1 MKQLLL
7 FLICNLAF
15 LLTVQGNS
23 AEIPPAVMFKQLST
37 TEGLSNN
44 SVRSIYRDNRGFLWV
59 GTESGLNKYDGY
71 SFQQYYQNNSD
82 LPDDAISEIFEGP
95 DDNVWIRTS
104 SGYSIYNYKTGKF
117 DNDYKPILDGLQI
130 PSKNILRMGKTSKNE
145 FWAYDYSK
153 LYIRSMDNSSIKAY
167 PLAVEKISNLYIGV
181 QFIYIMYSNGTLYSI
196 SKQTSEVKEIAIPT
210 IYSKRLLNYIL
221 CIRFF
226 IEVHSI
232 VSASRF
238 FHMPT
243 YLRVVIECQ
252 SRFFPFFPAFSRNCP
267 DYFLHTSGSSSFRSL
282 SDLGAR

>member
-7 FLICNLAF
+7 FLICNLTF

-23 AEIPPAVMFKQLST
+23 TEIPPLSCSSSSLQQKDSPT
-37 TEGLSNN
+37 TVSEASTETIG
-44 SVRSIYRDNRGFLWV
+44 GFLWV

-71 SFQQYYQNNSD
+71 SFQQYYQNNSN

-153 LYIRSMDNSSIKAY
+153 LYIRSMDNSSIKAIHWQ
-167 PLAVEKISNLYIGV
+167 LKRFQA
-181 QFIYIMYSNGTLYSI
+181 SI
-196 SKQTSEVKEIAIPT
+196 
-210 IYSKRLLNYIL
+210 
-221 CIRFF
+221 
-226 IEVHSI
+226 
-232 VSASRF
+232 
-238 FHMPT
+238 
-243 YLRVVIECQ
+243 
-252 SRFFPFFPAFSRNCP
+252 
-267 DYFLHTSGSSSFRSL
+267 
-282 SDLGAR
+282 

>member
-210 IYSKRLLNYIL
+210 IYRPLLENHEPQGIHL
-221 CIRFF
+221 PKQ
-226 IEVHSI
+226 
-232 VSASRF
+232 
-238 FHMPT
+238 PT
-243 YLRVVIECQ
+243 FAQEQFYTAMGGHQPEQ
-252 SRFFPFFPAFSRNCP
+252 
-267 DYFLHTSGSSSFRSL
+267 
-282 SDLGAR
+282 